1 MTTVFVILLI
11 SLTPLLLSLLLLPKA
26 KQRWETRLRQAR
38 NRARITPNQTRVNR
52 YPTQIIGDISCVY
65 NARSPYIRC
74 AVNPAGPCQ
83 NCLDYQ
89 PR

>member
-1 MTTVFVILLI
+1 MTTVFLILLI

-26 KQRWETRLRQAR
+26 KQRWQTRLRRAR
-38 NRARITPNQTRVNR
+38 NRVSR
-52 YPTQIIGDISCVY
+52 YPTHIGDLSCAY
-65 NARSPYIRC
+65 NARSPHIRC
-74 AVNPAGPCQ
+74 AVNPSGPCQ